1 MMKTLLITLLVTL
14 VLLLVGV
21 AAMGFR
27 AIFVK
32 GGKFPDIHIGSN
44 REMRNRGITCAST
57 QDREARKK
65 K

>member
-21 AAMGFR
+21 AAMGLR

-44 REMRNRGITCAST
+44 REMRKRGITCAST